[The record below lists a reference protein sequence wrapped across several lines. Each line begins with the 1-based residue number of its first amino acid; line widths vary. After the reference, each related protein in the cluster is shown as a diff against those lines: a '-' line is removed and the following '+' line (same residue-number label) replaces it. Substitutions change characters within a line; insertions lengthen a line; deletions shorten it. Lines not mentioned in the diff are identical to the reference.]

1 MKKFSIWMFLPLAF
15 SVFTVAGL
23 WIIYVIAIENNKI
36 IPLNSKYMIS
46 ESKYPPFISLA
57 GNNPPASCVFSQV
70 MNVSAFAAFVIGVF
84 RYVQVKPKII
94 KPWINISSLTAF
106 SLFCI
111 GVSLIGNF
119 QLDGDEEVHNFGT
132 GMAFG
137 FGTYLCWIQTLITFQ
152 INLRSEGRILG
163 FTRLTLSAAITFLMV
178 IYYIF
183 LNLNAIMHAARIQW
197 SMVMLLITFL
207 GTFAWDFRY
216 HRFELLCTDTQEAM
230 LCSPLPV
237 EMSEQQ
243 V

>member
-119 QLDGDEEVHNFGT
+119 QTDALDT
-132 GMAFG
+132 GLGAMLSQSVNG
-137 FGTYLCWIQTLITFQ
+137 IEHPIMYLSQKLLDWET
-152 INLRSEGRILG
+152 S
-163 FTRLTLSAAITFLMV
+163 LMV
-178 IYYIF
+178 MKRYTILEQEWHLDLVPIF
-183 LNLNAIMHAARIQW
+183 VGSKL
-197 SMVMLLITFL
+197 
-207 GTFAWDFRY
+207 
-216 HRFELLCTDTQEAM
+216 
-230 LCSPLPV
+230 
-237 EMSEQQ
+237 
-243 V
+243 